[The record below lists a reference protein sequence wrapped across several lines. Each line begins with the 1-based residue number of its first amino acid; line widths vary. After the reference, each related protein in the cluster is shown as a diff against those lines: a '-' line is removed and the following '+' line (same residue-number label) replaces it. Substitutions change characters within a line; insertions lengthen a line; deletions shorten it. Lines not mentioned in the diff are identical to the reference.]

1 MDLDVLRQSVSP
13 FSDAPSHPPPNRFY
27 INLLCS
33 DDPDSEIVLHFN
45 PRLDESSVVFN
56 TMECSAWGSEER
68 GGSPTFQRGESFELH
83 LIAKKE
89 GFKVRLCHRGGRQH
103 PGLFPWQGQEGSC
116 RRWGAKARPR
126 LGTASPVP
134 HLPWRKRTR
143 GQAYGGDKDVRARAQ
158 RVGVQRG
165 GVDIPDPIPCPLAP
179 DVVALGQGN
188 GWVGRQNPE

>member
-1 MDLDVLRQSVSP
+1 MQLPSLPLRGPGSSSCPSCVVRGLEGGWDACEAVDQKLPYRTSLAKSFEVGTVLRIRGVVP
-13 FSDAPSHPPPNRFY
+13 KNADRFY

-89 GFKVRLCHRGGRQH
+89 GFKVVVGDSDYHQFSYRLPPERA
-103 PGLFPWQGQEGSC
+103 LWME
-116 RRWGAKARPR
+116 
-126 LGTASPVP
+126 V
-134 HLPWRKRTR
+134 
-143 GQAYGGDKDVRARAQ
+143 GGD
-158 RVGVQRG
+158 VQ
-165 GVDIPDPIPCPLAP
+165 
-179 DVVALGQGN
+179 
-188 GWVGRQNPE
+188 PELVKIF